1 MKKIIAITALLLTF
15 ISASAQS
22 GKSIYQKYS
31 DADSISAVYISPAM
45 FRLMGKLPDM
55 NVEGKDVNLTPIIKS
70 LTGLYLIDSQNPE
83 VNATLSKE
91 VERLIS
97 KGRYEM
103 LMEAKDNGE
112 TVRIYTDGTE
122 TVVNSFVMIAVDGPE
137 TTFICLDGKMN
148 REDLEKAIAS
158 KMKD

>member
-1 MKKIIAITALLLTF
+1 MLTF
-15 ISASAQS
+15 MSAAAQS

-31 DADSISAVYISPAM
+31 EADSVSAVYISPAM
-45 FRLMGKLPDM
+45 FRLIGKLPDLD
-55 NVEGKDVNLTPIIKS
+55 VEGKDVNLTPIIKALS
-70 LTGLYLIDSQNPE
+70 GLYLIDSHNPE

-91 VERLIS
+91 VDRLIS
-97 KGRYEM
+97 RGHYEM

-112 TVRIYTDGTE
+112 IMRIYTEGTE

-148 REDLEKAIAS
+148 RDDLEKAIAS